1 MCLNYISN
9 IKFEKVQI
17 ISRLFV
23 FNLKLLLSLLPSVI
37 LQTASD
43 DSLSLPPLLPGGRGG
58 GGVGDQPLQGAH
70 PMPLVL
76 ELSHGTQQLLPQFY
90 QLVLQLFHL
99 LVLGADPV
107 DEINLLRVEPHSQL
121 VDVLQVGDD
130 TVSGDSV
137 RFQVA
142 CQDVNFACETGN
154 LAGKL

>member
-76 ELSHGTQQLLPQFY
+76 ELSHGTQQLLPQFD
-90 QLVLQLFHL
+90 QLVLQLLHL
-99 LVLGADPV
+99 LVLVADPV
-107 DEINLLRVEPHSQL
+107 DEINLLRVEPHCQL

-130 TVSGDSV
+130 TVPGHSV
-137 RFQVA
+137 GLQIA
-142 CQDVNFACETGN
+142 GQDVHFAGQICNLTG
-154 LAGKL
+154 L

>member
-23 FNLKLLLSLLPSVI
+23 FYLKLLLSLLPSVI

-43 DSLSLPPLLPGGRGG
+43 DSLSLPPLLPGG
-58 GGVGDQPLQGAH
+58 GGVGVVDQPLQGAD

-76 ELSHGTQQLLPQFY
+76 ELSHGTQQLLPQFD
-90 QLVLQLFHL
+90 QVVLELLHL
-99 LVLGADPV
+99 LVLVADPV
-107 DEINLLRVEPHSQL
+107 DEINLLRVEPHCQL

-130 TVSGDSV
+130 TVPGHSV
-137 RFQVA
+137 GLQIA
-142 CQDVNFACETGN
+142 GQDVHFAGQICNLTG
-154 LAGKL
+154 L

>member
-17 ISRLFV
+17 TSRLFV

-76 ELSHGTQQLLPQFY
+76 ELSHGTQQLLPQFD
-90 QLVLQLFHL
+90 QLVLQLLHL
-99 LVLGADPV
+99 LVLVADPV
-107 DEINLLRVEPHSQL
+107 DEINLLRVEPHCQL

-130 TVSGDSV
+130 TVPGHSV
-137 RFQVA
+137 GLQIA
-142 CQDVNFACETGN
+142 GQDVHFAGQICNLTG
-154 LAGKL
+154 L